1 MTGTYLV
8 GEEMKK
14 KLIELKIRPT
24 EINYPDMA
32 VSRQEIHFSDHS
44 TIVNTSFYL

>member
-1 MTGTYLV
+1 MTGAYLV

-14 KLIELKIRPT
+14 KLVEKRPV

-32 VSRQEIHFSDHS
+32 VSKQE
-44 TIVNTSFYL
+44 